1 MRLPSPWTLVFLLC
15 ALFWGGVI
23 GLVRAQDIKYCIKT
37 DSNKTKVVVQCQN
50 GTVTVVDSI
59 NDKVVVCATSPG
71 DTPRCQTLPL
81 GDK

>member
-1 MRLPSPWTLVFLLC
+1 MRLPSPWALMFLFC
-15 ALFWGGVI
+15 ALFWGTVI
-23 GLVRAQDIKYCIKT
+23 GLARAQDIQYCVRSEGT
-37 DSNKTKVVVQCQN
+37 RQVVIQCQN

-59 NDKVVVCATSPG
+59 NDKVVVCSTNSG